1 MTIDELIEEGQRL
14 KKGVGRKASSDFIT
28 DVSAWETQCT
38 FMLDSV
44 KASREVRN
52 RLMIAFANF
61 KLYSYKDALKIDEII
76 GILKGIPS
84 DRSAKTMVKKT
95 KKKDSEHMEPV
106 TNCDQSKELVANNDQ
121 IDDMVEIT
129 YADDID
135 ITKLIVVVRGQQV
148 LIDRDIALLYK
159 VETKV
164 LNQKVKR
171 NVARFPERFRFQLT
185 KQEMKELVTN
195 CDRFESL
202 KHSSSAP
209 YAFTEQGISMLSAVV
224 TSQKAVDT
232 SIRIMDAFVGMRRFM
247 AANAHIFQRLDRVER
262 QQIESKLWMEQT
274 DDKINTILSMMDEQ
288 SPKLLP
294 EQIFATGCVW
304 DAWAYVS
311 DLVRSAKQQIVLI
324 DNFVDDRVLSLLD
337 KRADNVEATIHSRY
351 YEPFQTDLK
360 KHNEQYREIKFIQLP
375 QKNHDRFLMI
385 DDDVYL
391 LGASVKDMGVGM
403 CAVTK
408 MEVSPEMVL
417 GLLK

>member
-1 MTIDELIEEGQRL
+1 MTIDELIAEG
-14 KKGVGRKASSDFIT
+14 KKLRITNIKTHSNSTKYHTWTNNCVTYLEQIKFSKERRNQFMYYALNSKFEPMLGMLQSIKESS
-28 DVSAWETQCT
+28 E
-38 FMLDSV
+38 SV
-44 KASREVRN
+44 
-52 RLMIAFANF
+52 
-61 KLYSYKDALKIDEII
+61 
-76 GILKGIPS
+76 
-84 DRSAKTMVKKT
+84 
-95 KKKDSEHMEPV
+95 EPV
-106 TNCDQSKELVANNDQ
+106 TICDQSKELVANNDQ
-121 IDDMVEIT
+121 LVTVENT
-129 YADDID
+129 SEEDID
-135 ITKLIVVVRGQQV
+135 IAKLIVVVRGQQV
-148 LIDRDIALLYK
+148 LIDRDIAMLYK

-232 SIRIMDAFVGMRRFM
+232 SIRIMDAFVGMRRYLS
-247 AANAHIFQRLDRVER
+247 ANAHIFQRLDRVER

-274 DDKINTILSMMDEQ
+274 DDKINTILSKMDEQ
-288 SPKLLP
+288 SQKLLT
-294 EQIFATGCVW
+294 EQIFPTGCVW

-311 DLVRSAKQQIVLI
+311 DLVRSAKQRIVLI

-351 YEPFQTDLK
+351 YESLLIDLK
-360 KHNEQYREIKFIQLP
+360 KHNEQYREIKFVQLP
-375 QKNHDRFLMI
+375 QKNHDRFLII

-391 LGASVKDMGVGM
+391 LGASVKDMGLGM

-408 MEVSPEMVL
+408 MQVSPKTIL
-417 GLLK
+417 DLLK

>member
-84 DRSAKTMVKKT
+84 DKSAKTMVKKT
-95 KKKDSEHMEPV
+95 KKKDSEHMKPV

-129 YADDID
+129 HADDID

-232 SIRIMDAFVGMRRFM
+232 SIRIMDAFVGMRRYL

-262 QQIESKLWMEQT
+262 QQIESKL
-274 DDKINTILSMMDEQ
+274 MD
-288 SPKLLP
+288 
-294 EQIFATGCVW
+294 G
-304 DAWAYVS
+304 
-311 DLVRSAKQQIVLI
+311 
-324 DNFVDDRVLSLLD
+324 
-337 KRADNVEATIHSRY
+337 ADIESR
-351 YEPFQTDLK
+351 F
-360 KHNEQYREIKFIQLP
+360 
-375 QKNHDRFLMI
+375 
-385 DDDVYL
+385 
-391 LGASVKDMGVGM
+391 
-403 CAVTK
+403 C
-408 MEVSPEMVL
+408 
-417 GLLK
+417 